1 MRRSRRSKHLHRSLT
16 PTQRLLLL
24 ASAVPVLVLVG
35 ALAYMV
41 GMSYLEGQE
50 RTFWQSLGWAGETLT
65 TTGYGADARWTHPAM
80 ILFVTALQ
88 FIGVFLVYLLFP
100 FYLVP
105 VLEERFQARLPRE
118 VPPLENHLVIYR
130 YDAAVST
137 LIEEAEALKVPVL
150 VLEPKEPVARRLHE
164 NGQPVLYG
172 NVDSGVLER
181 AGLERARA
189 LIANGT
195 DDEDAAVILGARQMG
210 FVGDVLALVEEP
222 YHRKP
227 MMLAGATA
235 VYTPRHI
242 LGAALAARAS
252 TMISP
257 RVSGVQR
264 LGDRLEVREI
274 RVEPESELAG
284 QTLGQADLGART
296 GATVIGQWVR
306 GGLVTPPTAATEI
319 SPNGILVVV
328 GSEESLDRLVELCG
342 GALPLRV
349 EGPFVICGFGEVGQ
363 KVAELLRDAGEPI
376 RVLDQVDMDGVD
388 LVGDVLDPRLLRKA
402 EIEDA
407 RAVILALDTDSATL
421 FATVILKDLA
431 PRVPVI
437 ARVNQ
442 PANVERIHLAGADFA
457 LSISQVSG
465 QMLAKKLLGEES
477 VSVDPQLKVVRTQV
491 PGLAGRRVGELAIR
505 KRTHCSVVAVER
517 EDSVR
522 VDLGK
527 DFRFESNDTL
537 YVSGS
542 NEAVRRFHD
551 IFDPESSSG
560 PA

>member
-1 MRRSRRSKHLHRSLT
+1 MKRSKVKRRTLT

-24 ASAVPVLVLVG
+24 ASAVPVLVLAG
-35 ALAYMV
+35 AVAYMI
-41 GMSYLEGQE
+41 GMAWLEGSP
-50 RTFWQSLGWAGETLT
+50 RTFWESLGWAGETLT
-65 TTGYGADARWTHPAM
+65 TTGYGADARWNHPVM
-80 ILFVTALQ
+80 ILFVVGLQ

-118 VPPLENHLVIYR
+118 VPPLAGHLVIYR
-130 YDAAVST
+130 YDPAVST
-137 LIEEAEALKVPVL
+137 LMEEAEAQGVPVL
-150 VLEPKEPVARRLHE
+150 VLEKEESVARRLYE
-164 NGQPVLYG
+164 RGLPVLHG
-172 NVDSGVLER
+172 DVDSGVLER

-189 LIANGT
+189 LIANGS
-195 DDEDAAVILGARQMG
+195 DDEDAAVILAARQLG
-210 FVGDVLALVEEP
+210 FVGDILALVEEP

-252 TMISP
+252 TLISP

-264 LGDRLEVREI
+264 LGDQLEVREI
-274 RVEPESELAG
+274 RVEPESDLAG
-284 QTLGQADLGART
+284 LTLGQADLGART
-296 GATVIGQWVR
+296 GATVIGQWIR
-306 GGLVTPPTAATEI
+306 GGLVTPPTASTKI
-319 SPNGILVVV
+319 VSNGILVVV

-342 GALPLRV
+342 GALPLTV
-349 EGPFVICGFGEVGQ
+349 TGPFVICGYGEVGQ
-363 KVAELLRDAGEPI
+363 KVVELLSDAGEPV
-376 RVLDQVDMDGVD
+376 RVIDQVDMEGVH
-388 LVGDVLDPRLLRKA
+388 LVGDVLDPRLLKKA
-402 EIEDA
+402 SIDA
-407 RAVILALDTDSATL
+407 ARGVILALDTDSATL

-477 VSVDPQLKVVRTQV
+477 VSVDPQLKVARTTA
-491 PGLAGRRVGELAIR
+491 PGLAGRRLGELAIR
-505 KRTHCSVVAVER
+505 ERTRCSVVAVER
-517 EDSVR
+517 DSQVE
-522 VDLGK
+522 VDLGA
-527 DFRFESNDTL
+527 DFRFEEGDTV

-542 NEAVRRFHD
+542 NEAVRRFHEVFGD
-551 IFDPESSSG
+551 EQPAPG